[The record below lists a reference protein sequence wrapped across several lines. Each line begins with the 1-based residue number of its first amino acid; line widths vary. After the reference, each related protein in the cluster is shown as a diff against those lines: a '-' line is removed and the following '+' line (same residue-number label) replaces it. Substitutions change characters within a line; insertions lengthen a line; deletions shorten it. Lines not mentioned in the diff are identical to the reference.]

1 MTNKKVDD
9 AFKAI
14 DDFFDKVQKENKK
27 DLDNAAI
34 KPIHD
39 RYPIAQNGITAL
51 IAAPGAGKTFT
62 YLKLAAQQ
70 EKLFKDP
77 FFELIAICSTSNKF
91 DKTVNSFK
99 DCIKKSKVVAIKDT
113 DLLDWLN
120 KFMRRT
126 LKYNSII
133 KFIDNDCKDNGD
145 EEIERLLY
153 KHKLKQNGKQNEK
166 QKFDT
171 IKYLATKLEKY
182 NWSTSPH
189 RCLLI
194 LDDFA
199 SHPLVRSKETE
210 MSRLLK
216 KLRHFNINVMI
227 CVQTAKSLS
236 RDIKR
241 ICTDFILFPGIS
253 EDDFNE
259 LLKESMAG
267 KFNRKDLWQQY
278 HSLTNIHDSFRIHIY
293 AGKVIIVKG

>member
-1 MTNKKVDD
+1 MTKDFVRGSESLKKVDD

-39 RYPIAQNGITAL
+39 RFPLTQNGITAL
-51 IAAPGAGKTFT
+51 IAPPGSGKTFT

-70 EKLFKDP
+70 ERLFDDP

-133 KFIDNDCKDNGD
+133 KFIDNDCKEGD

-153 KHKLKQNGKQNEK
+153 KHKLKVNG
-166 QKFDT
+166 
-171 IKYLATKLEKY
+171 
-182 NWSTSPH
+182 
-189 RCLLI
+189 
-194 LDDFA
+194 
-199 SHPLVRSKETE
+199 
-210 MSRLLK
+210 
-216 KLRHFNINVMI
+216 
-227 CVQTAKSLS
+227 
-236 RDIKR
+236 
-241 ICTDFILFPGIS
+241 
-253 EDDFNE
+253 
-259 LLKESMAG
+259 
-267 KFNRKDLWQQY
+267 
-278 HSLTNIHDSFRIHIY
+278 
-293 AGKVIIVKG
+293 